1 MRIEGSTFEIGLSLR
16 DVNAPR
22 SGQWSVFRITVVF
35 GQRLVKLS
43 YHKQIIIQVRAN
55 R

>member
-1 MRIEGSTFEIGLSLR
+1 MRIEGSTFEISLSLR

-22 SGQWSVFRITVVF
+22 SGQWLVFWITVIF